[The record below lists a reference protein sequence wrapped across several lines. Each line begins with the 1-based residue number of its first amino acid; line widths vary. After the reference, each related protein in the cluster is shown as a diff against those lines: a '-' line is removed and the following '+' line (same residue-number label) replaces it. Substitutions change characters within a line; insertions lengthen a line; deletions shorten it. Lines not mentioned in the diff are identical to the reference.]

1 MAYAR
6 VDPDGR
12 QWVHT
17 RRTLRRKRLV
27 YVKKG
32 VLPGRIPTQGIRI
45 PRGYRILSVTT
56 RGKLSWYLSTRSHLR
71 RREVR
76 VVAQVA
82 TCTIVMIPSDSITSS
97 IYTHCCHSTLKVYA
111 DFCSAYLKR
120 QIPCIL
126 QGSISNQATSC
137 GGPDL
142 SGCQHIN
149 RQSYETE
156 QP

>member
-6 VDPDGR
+6 VDPEGR

-17 RRTLRRKRLV
+17 CRTLRRKRLV
-27 YVKKG
+27 YVNKV
-32 VLPGRIPTQGIRI
+32 VLPGRIPAQGIRI
-45 PRGYRILSVTT
+45 PGGYRILSVTT
-56 RGKLSWYLSTRSHLR
+56 RENLHGICRRDHILW

-82 TCTIVMIPSDSITSS
+82 TCTIVMIPSDSIASS

-126 QGSISNQATSC
+126 QGLVSNQATSC
-137 GGPDL
+137 GG
-142 SGCQHIN
+142 QI
-149 RQSYETE
+149 
-156 QP
+156 